1 MVKLSELSDKQLDPR
16 ECQYRLNGKIRKII
30 SKCLDKQDDHDDSL
44 DKLKTIMDQEEG
56 NKQMVSYDD
65 LTEIHKCLQ
74 HLDSTYQLFFYQLL
88 EETNTIIPKN
98 NKAPEL
104 KARLARLKCE
114 AAAKEYKAMTDGI
127 NLVPSNSKQNQ
138 ASANSINEVRQIKT
152 LITALING
160 VMVVFCSFF
169 FVYKAVEY
177 SLPQPNINTQILV
190 AIIVIVDLYCIA
202 QLQYLK
208 ISLVPLMIIFFYMN
222 KLMFLSNRC

>member
-16 ECQYRLNGKIRKII
+16 ECQYRLNGKIHTHNKD
-30 SKCLDKQDDHDDSL
+30 LAL

-169 FVYKAVEY
+169 FVYKAV
-177 SLPQPNINTQILV
+177 NT
-190 AIIVIVDLYCIA
+190 VD
-202 QLQYLK
+202 
-208 ISLVPLMIIFFYMN
+208 
-222 KLMFLSNRC
+222 